1 MNFFLR
7 AAVDTD
13 IQDMAIIRDNAIRSV
28 DQRFYSVAELD
39 EWAEPLDMRLQKNAQ
54 LSAADRPDVQIVA
67 IDAHSAENEIL
78 GFGQLKT

>member
-39 EWAEPLDMRLQKNAQ
+39 EWAEPLDMRLQKKCAIKCCR
-54 LSAADRPDVQIVA
+54 SA
-67 IDAHSAENEIL
+67 
-78 GFGQLKT
+78 